1 MSGDPRELV
10 AALGKAL
17 ITWGNAA
24 ARMSHMSKCY
34 MNKYAYDLFSKG
46 VWQEGDRPL
55 MVISSEGTHPPCH
68 FERRLEAPESRNLD
82 QGFRA

>member
-10 AALGKAL
+10 AVLGKAL

-24 ARMSHMSKCY
+24 VRMSHMSKCY

-55 MVISSEGTHPPCH
+55 VIRGQTLDGH
-68 FERRLEAPESRNLD
+68 FE
-82 QGFRA
+82 